1 MNMNV
6 PIRWLIAPV
15 ALIGC
20 VLLAAVP
27 ARGQAVSDP
36 TRPPAGIDSA
46 TPAGVAAPS
55 RPAKATLQSII
66 RRTQDRPAAIIDGEL
81 VVLGGRIGDARLVR
95 VGEDSVDLAT
105 ATGRET
111 LQLTP
116 GIGKR
121 PTAAAQT
128 PAKRSV
134 HGKQR
139 ERRAGE
145 EAKR

>member
-1 MNMNV
+1 MKMNS
-6 PIRWLIAPV
+6 PIKALLAPLGLLLLLV
-15 ALIGC
+15 AL
-20 VLLAAVP
+20 P
-27 ARGQAVSDP
+27 ARGQAVGDP
-36 TRPPAGIDSA
+36 TRPAAGFDTA
-46 TPAGVAAPS
+46 TPSGVAAPA

-66 RRTQDRPAAIIDGEL
+66 RRAQDRPAAIIDGEL
-81 VVLGGRIGDARLVR
+81 VVLGGHIGDARLVR

-121 PTAAAQT
+121 PTATAQA
-128 PAKRSV
+128 PAKRSGN
-134 HGKQR
+134 GKQR
-139 ERRAGE
+139 ERRAKE